1 MSSRIS
7 PLVLLALFLVLASGA
22 AGQMDRIWIVDN
34 TSLPDCPEIQGV
46 VIGFLIP
53 EQGMLLLSTQPVPG
67 TAKIGELREGV
78 LSFSQPPVGDF
89 DLNTHQASNS
99 PTTIWGTLDRVIPVG
114 NRTGCIA
121 FDRALFSD
129 IDDFRTYIMWI
140 LDRYSEFTPADV
152 TGGWAMRISDRIVTL
167 DITPDGYGSAQIE
180 VKEGGLTELRLSGQE
195 SMFAF
200 LPVILDQQTGRVAV
214 RVVGVE
220 KSEEGGKKTY
230 TDLGIV
236 ETSYEAPAVAPTQ
249 PLLEV
254 RIVSIQ

>member
-1 MSSRIS
+1 MKSRIF
-7 PLVLLALFLVLASGA
+7 PLVLLALAFGLASGA
-22 AGQMDRIWIVDN
+22 YGQADHIWIVDN

-53 EQGMLLLSTQPVPG
+53 EQGMLLLSTQQIPG
-67 TAKIGELREGV
+67 TAKIGELRDGV
-78 LSFSQPPVGDF
+78 LSFSQPPLGSF
-89 DLNTHQASNS
+89 DLNTHQA
-99 PTTIWGTLDRVIPVG
+99 PDTATTIWGALDRVIPVG

-140 LDRYSEFTPADV
+140 LDRYSEFTPAGV
-152 TGGWAMRISDRIVTL
+152 TGGWAMRISERIVTL
-167 DITPDGYGSAQIE
+167 SVTPDGYGSAQIQ
-180 VKEGGLTELRLSGQE
+180 VKEGGLTELRLSEQE

-200 LPVILDQQTGRVAV
+200 LPVILDEQTGRVAV

-236 ETSYEAPAVAPTQ
+236 ETSYDVPAVATTQ

>member
-1 MSSRIS
+1 MKSRIF
-7 PLVLLALFLVLASGA
+7 PLVLLALAFGLASGA
-22 AGQMDRIWIVDN
+22 YGQADRIWIVDN

-53 EQGMLLLSTQPVPG
+53 EQGVLLLSSRPFPDAT
-67 TAKIGELREGV
+67 KIGEIRDGV
-78 LSFSQPPVGDF
+78 LSFSQPPLGRF
-89 DLNTHQASNS
+89 DLNTHQAPDT

-140 LDRYSEFTPADV
+140 LDRYSEFTPANV

-167 DITPDGYGSAQIE
+167 SITPDGYGSAQIR

-200 LPVILDQQTGRVAV
+200 LPVILDEKAGRVAV
-214 RVVGVE
+214 RIVSVD
-220 KSEEGGKKTY
+220 KNEEGKKSY
-230 TDLGIV
+230 SDLGIV
-236 ETSYEAPAVAPTQ
+236 QASYDTTAVTPTQ

>member
-1 MSSRIS
+1 LKSRIS
-7 PLVLLALFLVLASGA
+7 PLILLALVLGLAPGA
-22 AGQMDRIWIVDN
+22 TGQMARIWIVDN

-53 EQGMLLLSTQPVPG
+53 EQGVLLLSTQQVPG
-67 TAKIGELREGV
+67 TAKIGELRDGV

-89 DLNTHQASNS
+89 DLNTHQAPDS

-152 TGGWAMRISDRIVTL
+152 AGGWAMRISERIVTL
-167 DITPDGYGSAQIE
+167 GVTPDGYGSAQIQ
-180 VKEGGLTELRLSGQE
+180 VKEGGITELRLSEQE

-200 LPVILDQQTGRVAV
+200 LPVILDEQTGRVAV

-220 KSEEGGKKTY
+220 KNEEGKKTY
-230 TDLGIV
+230 SDLGIV
-236 ETSYEAPAVAPTQ
+236 ETSYDAPAVAPTQ

>member
-1 MSSRIS
+1 MKARNVF
-7 PLVLLALFLVLASGA
+7 LVLVALALGLASGA
-22 AGQMDRIWIVDN
+22 TGQTDRIRIVDN
-34 TSLPDCPEIQGV
+34 TSFPDCPEIQGV

-53 EQGMLLLSTQPVPG
+53 EQGVLLLSTQELPG
-67 TAKIGELREGV
+67 TAKIGELRDGV
-78 LSFSQPPVGDF
+78 LSFSQPPLGRF
-89 DLNTHQASNS
+89 DLNTHQA
-99 PTTIWGTLDRVIPVG
+99 PDTPATVWGALDRVIPVG

-140 LDRYSEFTPADV
+140 VDRYTEFAPASV

-167 DITPDGYGSAQIE
+167 DITPDGYGSAQIQ

-200 LPVILDQQTGRVAV
+200 LPIILDEQTGRVAV

-236 ETSYEAPAVAPTQ
+236 ETSYDAPAVTPTQ